1 MAEDRAT
8 GLAEATPGSQP
19 RLQGLVTISKLQ
31 LPPREVFGCIGCM
44 SRKSFFCIQKRTPRR
59 VNVEKSQ
66 GRGDTA
72 LLTEKDS
79 GQDDPKNTN
88 QAELELDSTKKQK
101 RSCLREKR
109 TFRSRMKKL
118 YSAVCFLTD
127 LPGGSQEPCCFVF
140 TVSPFR
146 DEAQIDAL
154 L

>member
-1 MAEDRAT
+1 MKR
-8 GLAEATPGSQP
+8 
-19 RLQGLVTISKLQ
+19 
-31 LPPREVFGCIGCM
+31 M

-109 TFRSRMKKL
+109 TFRSRMTWKNCTL
-118 YSAVCFLTD
+118 QFAY
-127 LPGGSQEPCCFVF
+127 
-140 TVSPFR
+140 
-146 DEAQIDAL
+146 
-154 L
+154 